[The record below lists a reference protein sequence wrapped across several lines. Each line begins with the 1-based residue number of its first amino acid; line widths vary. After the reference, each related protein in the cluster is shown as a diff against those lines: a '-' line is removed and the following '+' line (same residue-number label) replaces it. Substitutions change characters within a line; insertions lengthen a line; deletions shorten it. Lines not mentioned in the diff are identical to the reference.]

1 MTLPTTTGC
10 THFLSPTSATCS
22 TRTWSLLT
30 TWSKATCYPC
40 PCSTSPGLA
49 GVLPALLPASVSL
62 LPLPRDIEIF
72 ALFISCMCH
81 DLDHRGTNN
90 SFQVASVSRAQSWD
104 GQGGREDI
112 GTAVGVF
119 PTMVPSFCLLY
130 LAEISPGRALQF
142 RGLCHGGKIPQIPH
156 CPSLLGS
163 GCVAASL
170 PAPCLLSWSWFL
182 PQRHHFAQAIAILN
196 SQGCNI
202 FDHFSRKVSPPP

>member
-1 MTLPTTTGC
+1 MTLPTITGC
-10 THFLSPTSATCS
+10 THSPSPTSATCS
-22 TRTWSLLT
+22 TRTWSSLT
-30 TWSKATCYPC
+30 TWSKARCYPC
-40 PCSTSPGLA
+40 PCSPFPGLA

-104 GQGGREDI
+104 GQGGSGGM

-119 PTMVPSFCLLY
+119 TPTVPSFWLLY
-130 LAEISPGRALQF
+130 LAEIGPGRPVQF
-142 RGLCHGGKIPQIPH
+142 RGLCHGGKITQISH

-170 PAPCLLSWSWFL
+170 PAPCLLS
-182 PQRHHFAQAIAILN
+182 
-196 SQGCNI
+196 
-202 FDHFSRKVSPPP
+202 